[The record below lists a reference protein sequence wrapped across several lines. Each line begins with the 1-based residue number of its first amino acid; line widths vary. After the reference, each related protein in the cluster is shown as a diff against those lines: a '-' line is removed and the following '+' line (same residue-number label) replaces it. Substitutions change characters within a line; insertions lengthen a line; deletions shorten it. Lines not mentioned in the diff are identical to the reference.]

1 MGDVILEWVVQL
13 LQDNGIWAEAA
24 QPAGNM
30 VAVENT
36 LSAVSLEQVDQAKET
51 ATIVVEVVSPA
62 KQGAKICQIRA
73 LKVYD
78 VLRNAGAVCRQD
90 KCSFVSKADIFCV
103 PVTAVFRGIVTQDD
117 WRPHPG
123 YTVRINGEE
132 LPRITGFSAVQE
144 TRTVIDTLPDAEWEF
159 TLEEL
164 IPAGSTVAASLEG
177 PFRLDLTSE
186 TVSETFTQCR
196 WTSVRR
202 EYNHQG
208 LRLTRSGIS
217 PHRQEATNG

>member
-103 PVTAVFRGIVTQDD
+103 PVTAVFRGIATQDD

-132 LPRITGFSAVQE
+132 LPRITGFSAAQE

-159 TLEEL
+159 TLEEFFP
-164 IPAGSTVAASLEG
+164 IGEQEPA
-177 PFRLDLTSE
+177 D
-186 TVSETFTQCR
+186 VSEPFTLEVSIGTATEAYTECKFITRERTMEIGGIRQ
-196 WTSVRR
+196 VRQGTAEQRLLR
-202 EYNHQG
+202 E
-208 LRLTRSGIS
+208 
-217 PHRQEATNG
+217 